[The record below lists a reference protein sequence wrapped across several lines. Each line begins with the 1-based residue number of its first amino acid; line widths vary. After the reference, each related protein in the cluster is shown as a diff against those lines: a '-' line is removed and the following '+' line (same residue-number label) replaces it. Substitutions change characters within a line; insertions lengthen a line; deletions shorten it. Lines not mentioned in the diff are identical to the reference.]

1 MSLFKKI
8 KNIFTTGNSTVETN
22 RALKEESFSFDVPD
36 SVESFFKTAKKVFL
50 LSCSNERKMQYL
62 EDILDKCSD
71 ELKTKICITIRKDL
85 YSTEY
90 IDEPDS
96 DITASLIS
104 LRFSL
109 LNPIYRK
116 KKSKKLARLFMIFF
130 SIAPELMKGKK
141 NADKTNLLSFS
152 GDEDVD
158 EIMSDLSFF
167 NLSEKEIKYT
177 ASKIVEFN
185 RKNVSYTNEE
195 IIFLNNSET
204 LRLALE
210 KLSGI
215 LQNFIQEALVW
226 EKYFRADSVGLKKY
240 KQNILNIDKKI
251 IFGDKFV
258 SSFFD
263 LIMEKN
269 INEELKP
276 LVAKEFYPI
285 FEKDFNLVIAHVR
298 NAIVKEHKKL
308 IFDFEKVLAWGII
321 LLKELDELP
330 PHNVLNSLIAKSLK
344 FHENYY
350 PDLIQA
356 VNPIREKLLSM
367 LKEDYSGM
375 NAFLFCYEKHIAEGI
390 GHYSL
395 SKFQKTLGFGD
406 FLDKVNSMVN
416 KKTYTKQDHVVVE
429 YYPEE
434 LNLLKRSPDAELSII
449 MLNEKVAKSEKG
461 LPIVEG
467 DYFYSSKSDYL
478 KVVLFETLLNMMNDD
493 VSLKVLKSLLLKS
506 LDRTKGESSEIMAML
521 LQRLREEGFKKDLIA
536 KLHKKQLK
544 KNHVT
549 SRIKQK
555 IAENT
560 TWEWLVASED
570 PEVLVDKFSKV
581 TGLTFFTL
589 KGSKGEFKV
598 TATFKGDDWYINRI
612 APVQKN
618 E

>member
-1 MSLFKKI
+1 MSFFKKI
-8 KNIFTTGNSTVETN
+8 KNIFSAGNTN
-22 RALKEESFSFDVPD
+22 IQTNNRKYEESFSFDTPD
-36 SVESFFKTAKKVFL
+36 NVESFFKTGKEVLA
-50 LSCSNERKMQYL
+50 LSCS
-62 EDILDKCSD
+62 EDKKKKYFREILDKCS
-71 ELKTKICITIRKDL
+71 ERLKAEICKTIRKDL
-85 YSTEY
+85 YTTEY
-90 IDEPDS
+90 VDELDS
-96 DITASLIS
+96 DITTNLIS

-109 LNPIYRK
+109 LNPIYKNRK
-116 KKSKKLARLFMIFF
+116 NKKLARLFMIFF

-215 LQNFIQEALVW
+215 LQDFIQQSLIW
-226 EKYFRADSVGLKKY
+226 EKYFRADSVGLRKY
-240 KQNILNIDKKI
+240 KQNILNIDKKV
-251 IFGDKFV
+251 IFKDKFV

-276 LVAKEFYPI
+276 LVPNELYGV
-285 FEKDFNLVIAHVR
+285 FEKDFNLIIAHVR
-298 NAIVKEHKKL
+298 NTIVKEHKKL
-308 IFDFEKVLAWGII
+308 IFDFEKVLAWGIV

-350 PDLIQA
+350 PDLIRA

-375 NAFLFCYEKHIAEGI
+375 NAFLFCYGRHIAEGI
-390 GHYSL
+390 SHYSL
-395 SKFQKTLGFGD
+395 SKYRNTLEFGN
-406 FLDKVNSMVN
+406 FLEKVNSMLE
-416 KKTYTKQDHVVVE
+416 KTSYAKQEHVVVE

-461 LPIVEG
+461 VPIVDGE
-467 DYFYSSKSDYL
+467 YFYASKSDYL

-506 LDRTKGESSEIMAML
+506 LDKTKGESSEIMAML
-521 LQRLREEGFKKDLIA
+521 LQRLREEGFKKDLII

-570 PEVLVDKFSKV
+570 PEVLLDKFSKV

-612 APVQKN
+612 APVQPK
-618 E
+618 